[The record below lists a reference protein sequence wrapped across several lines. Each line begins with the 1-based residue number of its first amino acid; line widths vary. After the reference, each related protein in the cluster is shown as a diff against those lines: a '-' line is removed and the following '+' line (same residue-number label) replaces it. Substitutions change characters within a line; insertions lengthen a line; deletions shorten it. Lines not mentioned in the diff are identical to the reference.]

1 MNSTKAN
8 MQKKKTGRIKFCAD
22 TYGRDSLFHAIFCGE
37 LHILFVVMGHSITT
51 YMKKKRG
58 GGVSRKST
66 GDTSQRIDT

>member
-1 MNSTKAN
+1 MNSTTKAN

-51 YMKKKRG
+51 WTRRG
-58 GGVSRKST
+58 GMGGSVESPQGSRHKV
-66 GDTSQRIDT
+66 